1 MKIGFLTA
9 CLPDESLEDIVLWAA
24 GNGFSALEVACWP
37 DSAGKDRR
45 YAGTHH
51 IEVEKLDEK
60 KAAHIKKLF
69 REHNLLISALA
80 YYPNNLDPEP
90 SRRKF
95 FHAHLK
101 KTIDAAALLGVGL
114 VGTFAGRVPDLPVE
128 ENLKIFGEVFP
139 PLVEY
144 ARKSGVALMLENCPM
159 MYTWPSGTNLAFSPE
174 IWESIFKIIPE
185 RAFGLNYDPSH
196 LLWQNIDYVSPVFR
210 FGRRIFHVHA
220 KDAEI
225 LPHRLHDCGIF
236 GRGWWRYRL
245 PSLGVINWNAFIS
258 ALGEIGYQGVV
269 SIEHEDPVWEGT
281 PEKVKKGLLL
291 AKRHLEQF
299 IS

>member
-9 CLPDESLEDIVLWAA
+9 CLPDESLQEIVLWAA

-95 FHAHLK
+95 YHAPLK
-101 KTIDAAALLGVGL
+101 KTIDAAALLGVGR
-114 VGTFAGRVPDLPVE
+114 VGTFAGRVPDL
-128 ENLKIFGEVFP
+128 
-139 PLVEY
+139 
-144 ARKSGVALMLENCPM
+144 
-159 MYTWPSGTNLAFSPE
+159 
-174 IWESIFKIIPE
+174 
-185 RAFGLNYDPSH
+185 
-196 LLWQNIDYVSPVFR
+196 
-210 FGRRIFHVHA
+210 
-220 KDAEI
+220 
-225 LPHRLHDCGIF
+225 
-236 GRGWWRYRL
+236 
-245 PSLGVINWNAFIS
+245 
-258 ALGEIGYQGVV
+258 
-269 SIEHEDPVWEGT
+269 
-281 PEKVKKGLLL
+281 
-291 AKRHLEQF
+291 
-299 IS
+299 